1 MGLRDSILAATD
13 IPTELVHVPEWDCD
27 VEVRGMDLASREGIA
42 EIASESVNARQ
53 TGGASNPVWNASVVI
68 AVAFDPDT
76 GERLFT
82 QDDVAA
88 LNSKSAK
95 AIMVIAETGA
105 RLSGL
110 TDEEEV
116 EAGKDSP
123 STPADVSSSS

>member
-1 MGLRDSILAATD
+1 VAQDSVKARESGGLND
-13 IPTELVHVPEWDCD
+13 
-27 VEVRGMDLASREGIA
+27 
-42 EIASESVNARQ
+42 
-53 TGGASNPVWNASVVI
+53 PVWNASVVI
-68 AVAFDPDT
+68 ATAFDPST

-82 QDDVAA
+82 SDDLAA

-95 AIMVIAETGA
+95 AVMSVAEVGA

-123 STPADVSSSS
+123 SIPDDDSSSS